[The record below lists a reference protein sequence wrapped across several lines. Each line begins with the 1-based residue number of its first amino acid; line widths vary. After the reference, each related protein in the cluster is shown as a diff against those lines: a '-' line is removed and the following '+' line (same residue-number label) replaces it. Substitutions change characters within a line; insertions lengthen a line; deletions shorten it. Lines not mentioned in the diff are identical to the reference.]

1 MANQVRQRLTGKY
14 LIAVSCIFLV
24 LSGCNNNTKTET
36 DNKVAKEEAVTEQ
49 PVTRGDNND
58 LKVAEILLIS
68 DDAMKFDK
76 KEIRVKSGQ
85 TVKLTLKHSGTMPK
99 SAMGHNFVLLKN
111 SINLSDFGN
120 AAAQSK
126 EPDYDIPS
134 ELLKDVIAHTKMI
147 GGGET
152 DVIEFPTPEK
162 GTYEFLCSFPG
173 HYAMMKGEFI
183 VE

>member
-1 MANQVRQRLTGKY
+1 MVNQATQRITGIFM
-14 LIAVSCIFLV
+14 IAVSGILLV
-24 LSGCNNNTKTET
+24 LSGCNNNPKSETESKAAEVET
-36 DNKVAKEEAVTEQ
+36 VTEQ
-49 PVTRGDNND
+49 PVVTSDNAD

-99 SAMGHNFVLLKN
+99 TAMGHNFVLLK
-111 SINLSDFGN
+111 SGVSLSDFGN
-120 AAAQSK
+120 AVAQSQG
-126 EPDYDIPS
+126 PDYNIPA
-134 ELLKDVIAHTKMI
+134 ELLKDVIAYTKMI
-147 GGGET
+147 GGGES
-152 DVIEFPTPEK
+152 DVIEFPAPER

-173 HYAMMKGEFI
+173 HYSMMKGQFI